1 MKTKTKTR
9 IVGTLIISLIFG
21 FVCFEAWIATFL
33 FNWVIGL
40 FGCDFTLTF
49 WQCVGICAI
58 LSFVVSFFKK

>member
-1 MKTKTKTR
+1 MKKTKLRLT
-9 IVGTLIISLIFG
+9 GLLIIGLMFG

-33 FNWVIGL
+33 INWIIGL

-49 WQCVGICAI
+49 WQCVGICAL

>member
-1 MKTKTKTR
+1 MGKTKLRLT
-9 IVGTLIISLIFG
+9 GLLIIGLMFG
-21 FVCFEAWIATFL
+21 FVCLEAWIGTFL
-33 FNWVIGL
+33 INWVIGL